1 MVEDKEENW
10 PVALGM
16 TGPRRLLLWLECF
29 SPQSLSDLEPEWFRL
44 ILVSS
49 NATSTGWSSHSPSSI
64 AVSHYP
70 RCPFYDSPWSRE
82 VSLSGSPSHRAADS
96 ELRRKN
102 TCFISLPFFLGGDNS
117 RGPLLL
123 QSIGQGLSY
132 TLLKGQDFLLP
143 SSAPSAQN
151 RCLWI
156 SSPLPG
162 GFSACSTQSE
172 RLSCRREPN
181 ISGTSVYLGV
191 LIRVL
196 RCLLG

>member
-102 TCFISLPFFLGGDNS
+102 TCFISLPFFLGGGQLS
-117 RGPLLL
+117 RATPTPEHRSRTQLHPPEGP
-123 QSIGQGLSY
+123 G
-132 TLLKGQDFLLP
+132 LP
-143 SSAPSAQN
+143 SSQLCTLCSEQVSVD
-151 RCLWI
+151 LK
-156 SSPLPG
+156 SSPW
-162 GFSACSTQSE
+162 
-172 RLSCRREPN
+172 
-181 ISGTSVYLGV
+181 GV
-191 LIRVL
+191 L
-196 RCLLG
+196 CLQHSEWKTLL